1 MKTEFLLLKIR
12 EYEELEKQMLLPE
25 TVSDTRKYK
34 EMTKKYASMGPL
46 IEKIKQYLRLLESVK
61 ENNEILATEKD
72 PDMRTMV
79 QEDIKKSRTAAETM
93 ENEIKILMI
102 PPDPNE
108 DKNILVEIRAGT
120 GGEEAALFV
129 ADLHRMY
136 KKYAESKG
144 LSYEAMD
151 FHPTELGGFKE
162 IIFSIKGK
170 SAYGFFKYEM
180 GVHRVQRVPQTEA
193 SGRIHTSAVTVAVL
207 PEAEDVDVD
216 IDEKDLRIDIFHSS
230 GAGGQ
235 NVNKVATAVR
245 ITHLPTNTVVVCQDE
260 RSQHKNKEKA
270 FRILKARLYE
280 KKLREHNEQIS
291 SARKTQVGSG
301 DRSER
306 IRTFNFPERRVTDH
320 RINLTL
326 YRLEAILDGELD
338 MLVEPLKE
346 AEHKELLEAMVEQ
359 F

>member
-25 TVSDTRKYK
+25 TVNDTRKYK
-34 EMTKKYASMGPL
+34 ELTKKYSSMGPL
-46 IEKIKQYLRLLESVK
+46 IERIRQYLNILSSIK
-61 ENNEILATEKD
+61 ENNDILLTEKD
-72 PDMRTMV
+72 SDMRSMV
-79 QEDIKKSRTAAETM
+79 QDDIKKSRAASESM

-120 GGEEAALFV
+120 GGEEAALFA

-136 KKYAESKG
+136 RKYAESKG

-170 SAYGFFKYEM
+170 SAYGYFKYEM

-216 IDEKDLRIDIFHSS
+216 IDEKDLRVDIFHSS

-326 YRLEAILDGELD
+326 YRLEAILDGDLD